1 MPTYPHWEL
10 LKNALSRA
18 KSEEKGVQI
27 VSRGKTFVE
36 ISKIQSWAEHYG
48 NFAVYESDDR
58 AIVFHAS
65 DILFVD
71 NSGDSLVLHLKIGK
85 IPDYQ

>member
-27 VSRGKTFVE
+27 VLSGKTLFE
-36 ISKIQSWAEHYG
+36 ISKIQSWVEYYG
-48 NFAVYESDDR
+48 NFVVQESDDR
-58 AIVFHAS
+58 AIVFDAS
-65 DILFVD
+65 DMLFVD
-71 NSGDSLVLHLKIGK
+71 NSGASLVLHLKTGK
-85 IPDYQ
+85 IPD